1 MTIPGAAGELDCR
14 VIPFPR
20 HRVRPVDDSVEGV
33 EDATIV
39 SLGQSRL
46 PATDVTDSRIEPER
60 PSFAVGETKI
70 ERRAHNVSLH
80 ALATRGQ
87 SRQEIEQRMKA
98 REIPDDVIAAEILRL
113 EGTGLIDDDALAN
126 DLVDRYSTRGSLGRR
141 AVINKLRQR
150 GLSNETI
157 EQALGEHSADDERS
171 QLLEV
176 AEARARSLR
185 NLPPNVAQRRLV
197 AYLNRRGYS
206 GGSVYEVAQEVLA

>member
-1 MTIPGAAGELDCR
+1 MEY
-14 VIPFPR
+14 
-20 HRVRPVDDSVEGV
+20 
-33 EDATIV
+33 ATIV
-39 SLGQSRL
+39 PLSQGHVQ
-46 PATDVTDSRIEPER
+46 ATDDSDSFVETER
-60 PSFAVGETKI
+60 PSFAGSETKI

-87 SRQEIEQRMKA
+87 SRQEIEHRMKA

-113 EGTGLIDDDALAN
+113 EGTGLIDDDALAT

-157 EQALGEHSADDERS
+157 EQALGEHSVDDERA

-185 NLPPNVAQRRLV
+185 NLPQNVAQRRLV
-197 AYLNRRGYS
+197 AYLNRRGFS
-206 GGSVYEVAQEVLA
+206 GSSVYEVAQEVLA